1 MELGDNPEAAGVDIV
16 EIDKQGTQTKV
27 IVKVTSQSKLVSD
40 TYTIVIQ
47 EKSSNNNLNLVKV
60 NGEIASQ
67 TIDNTYK
74 IGVKNETKE
83 LDIEATAEDIYAIT
97 NINGNA
103 NNTYIAKIKEN
114 VVEGKTIYEYQI
126 KVVAENGE
134 EAEYILEV
142 EILEA
147 NYNIIKVEAGENA
160 ESLENATLK
169 EDGNYYYK
177 INNVEKGTVKVTIEA
192 PKSKVNVNGQMKD
205 EVVVELEENIT
216 RVPIIVIGEDGSSKQ
231 VYLIIEKKSSD
242 TSIKDITGEKVKRVE
257 IEEDLCIVYV
267 NEDIETVD
275 LKITLNN
282 EFASIKLTEDAEYT
296 LKEIESTVDLKD
308 YYTNGGIT
316 FIAYVKAEDG
326 AEKEY
331 TISIEKEAN
340 VDLLSVVINTE
351 NVEYNQEKEKYE
363 KIVPNGNKPQIVIT
377 ATDSK
382 QIVQL
387 LDKDEN
393 VLSTGIGILNITQT
407 LSTQELTNDYTIKV
421 ISNHG
426 EDFGAKEYD
435 LSIIQKSKETGIIYV
450 KVDKLGTMVSDDGLT
465 YSAQVAGKNTY
476 PVEIKLADEK
486 ATVRIEDMEGNILV
500 NEQEGILKGQLN
512 IPEGETKDFKIFVT
526 SENGEIK
533 EYNLNIE
540 RISSDTGIEGITVTD
555 LNEAE
560 TDTIIRTVTS
570 YNEQTKTYRIIVN
583 KAINNT
589 DIVVKTKSKEAQITI
604 DTDKTEKG
612 EVTLNKALSGAGTVK
627 IPIKIVAPD
636 GKTENRYLEIVQL
649 SAEVRNT

>member
-1 MELGDNPEAAGVDIV
+1 MELGDNPEAVGIDTIQ
-16 EIDKQGTQTKV
+16 IDKQGAETKV

-67 TIDNTYK
+67 TIDGTYK
-74 IGVKNETKE
+74 IGMKNETKE
-83 LDIEATAEDIYAIT
+83 LNIEATAEDIYAIT
-97 NINGNA
+97 NINENA
-103 NNTYIAKIKEN
+103 NNTYIAQIKEN
-114 VVEGKTIYEYQI
+114 VIDGKTIYEYQI
-126 KVVAENGE
+126 KIVAENGE
-134 EAEYILEV
+134 EADYILEV

-160 ESLENATLK
+160 ESLEEATLK

-177 INNVEKGTVKVTIEA
+177 INNVENAAVKVTTES
-192 PKSKVNVNGQMKD
+192 PKSKVNVNGQLKD
-205 EVVVELEENIT
+205 QVEVELQEDIT
-216 RVPIIVIGEDGSSKQ
+216 EIPIIVIGEDGSSRQ

-242 TSIKDITGEKVKRVE
+242 TSIKDIIGEKVKRAE
-257 IEEDLCIVYV
+257 IEEDICIVYV
-267 NEDIETVD
+267 NEDVEIVD
-275 LKITLNN
+275 LKIILNN
-282 EFASIKLTEDAEYT
+282 ELASIKLTEDADYT
-296 LKEIESTVDLKD
+296 LKEIENTVDLKD
-308 YYTNGGIT
+308 YYTNGGAT

-326 AEKEY
+326 TKKEY

-340 VDLLSVVINTE
+340 VELLSVVINAE
-351 NVEYNQEKEKYE
+351 NIEYDEEKEKYE

-377 ATDSK
+377 ASDNK

-387 LDKDEN
+387 LDKEGN
-393 VLSTGIGILNITQT
+393 VLSSAIGALNITQT
-407 LSTQELTNDYTIKV
+407 LSTQELTNDYIIKV

-450 KVDKLGTMVSDDGLT
+450 KVDGLGTRISEDGLT

-476 PVEIKLADEK
+476 PVEIKLVDEK
-486 ATVRIEDMEGNILV
+486 ATVRIEDLEGNILI
-500 NEQEGILKGQLN
+500 NEQNGILKGSLN
-512 IPEGETKDFKIFVT
+512 ILDGETKYFKIFVT
-526 SENGEIK
+526 SENGDIK

-540 RISSDTGIEGITVTD
+540 RISSDTGIESITVTD
-555 LNEAE
+555 LNEEE
-560 TDTIIRTVTS
+560 TETIIRTVTS
-570 YNEQTKTYRIIVN
+570 YDEQTKTYRIIVN
-583 KAINNT
+583 NTIDNT
-589 DIVVKTKSKEAQITI
+589 DIVVKAKSEEAEITI
-604 DTDKTEKG
+604 DTSKTEKG
-612 EVTLNKALSGAGTVK
+612 QVTLNKPLLGTGTVK

-636 GKTENRYLEIVQL
+636 GKNENRYLEIIQL